1 MNVITPTKK
10 VAILR
15 RFVDFR
21 DLKCQE
27 PENVLSRDMSRAP
40 IKPKK
45 RQKYTYVEKKNE
57 KNEAI
62 TYTVGWFMKKKKKK
76 SRKNVYPSLQY

>member
-1 MNVITPTKK
+1 MYVIATTKK

-15 RFVDFR
+15 RFVDFS

-40 IKPKK
+40 YKTKK
-45 RQKYTYVEKKNE
+45 RQKYTHVEKKTR
-57 KNEAI
+57 K
-62 TYTVGWFMKKKKKK
+62 MKQ
-76 SRKNVYPSLQY
+76 LHTL

>member
-1 MNVITPTKK
+1 MNVVTPTKK

-21 DLKCQE
+21 DLKGQE

-40 IKPKK
+40 YK
-45 RQKYTYVEKKNE
+45 T
-57 KNEAI
+57 
-62 TYTVGWFMKKKKKK
+62 KKKKG
-76 SRKNVYPSLQY
+76 KNTRT

>member
-1 MNVITPTKK
+1 MYVIATTKK

-40 IKPKK
+40 YK
-45 RQKYTYVEKKNE
+45 TEKKA
-57 KNEAI
+57 KIHARR
-62 TYTVGWFMKKKKKK
+62 KKKT
-76 SRKNVYPSLQY
+76 RKMKQLHTL

>member
-1 MNVITPTKK
+1 MYVIATTKK

-40 IKPKK
+40 YKTKKK
-45 RQKYTYVEKKNE
+45 RQKYTHVEKKTR
-57 KNEAI
+57 K
-62 TYTVGWFMKKKKKK
+62 MKQ
-76 SRKNVYPSLQY
+76 LHTL

>member
-1 MNVITPTKK
+1 MYVIATTKK

-40 IKPKK
+40 YKTKKK
-45 RQKYTYVEKKNE
+45 RQKYTHVEKKRE
-57 KNEAI
+57 KWNNYIHCRLIYE
-62 TYTVGWFMKKKKKK
+62 KKGKE
-76 SRKNVYPSLQY
+76 P

>member
-1 MNVITPTKK
+1 MYVIATTKK

-40 IKPKK
+40 YK
-45 RQKYTYVEKKNE
+45 T
-57 KNEAI
+57 
-62 TYTVGWFMKKKKKK
+62 KKKG
-76 SRKNVYPSLQY
+76 KNTCT

>member
-1 MNVITPTKK
+1 MYVIATTKK

-40 IKPKK
+40 
-45 RQKYTYVEKKNE
+45 
-57 KNEAI
+57 
-62 TYTVGWFMKKKKKK
+62 KKKG
-76 SRKNVYPSLQY
+76 KNTRT

>member
-1 MNVITPTKK
+1 MYVIATTKK

-15 RFVDFR
+15 RFVDFS

-40 IKPKK
+40 YK
-45 RQKYTYVEKKNE
+45 T
-57 KNEAI
+57 
-62 TYTVGWFMKKKKKK
+62 KKKG
-76 SRKNVYPSLQY
+76 KNTRT

>member
-1 MNVITPTKK
+1 MYVIATTKK

-15 RFVDFR
+15 RFVDFS

-40 IKPKK
+40 YKTKKK
-45 RQKYTYVEKKNE
+45 RERALKTFIQ
-57 KNEAI
+57 
-62 TYTVGWFMKKKKKK
+62 
-76 SRKNVYPSLQY
+76 VYSTKI

>member
-21 DLKCQE
+21 DLKGQE
-27 PENVLSRDMSRAP
+27 PENVLSRDISRAP
-40 IKPKK
+40 YKTKKKK
-45 RQKYTYVEKKNE
+45 RQKYTHVEKKNE
-57 KNEAI
+57 KNETI
-62 TYTVGWFMKKKKKK
+62 TYTVRWFMKKKKKK
-76 SRKNVYPSLQY
+76 RKEP

>member
-1 MNVITPTKK
+1 MYVITTTKK

-40 IKPKK
+40 YKTEKK
-45 RQKYTYVEKKNE
+45 AKIHARRKKNE
-57 KNEAI
+57 KNETI
-62 TYTVGWFMKKKKKK
+62 TYTVGWFLKKKGK
-76 SRKNVYPSLQY
+76 SLKNVYPSLQY

>member
-1 MNVITPTKK
+1 MYVITTTKK

-40 IKPKK
+40 YKTEKKAKIHARRKKK
-45 RQKYTYVEKKNE
+45 REKWNNYIHCRLIYEKKGKE
-57 KNEAI
+57 
-62 TYTVGWFMKKKKKK
+62 
-76 SRKNVYPSLQY
+76 P

>member
-1 MNVITPTKK
+1 MYVIATTKK

-40 IKPKK
+40 KKPKK
-45 RQKYTYVEKKNE
+45 RPKYTHVEKKTR
-57 KNEAI
+57 K
-62 TYTVGWFMKKKKKK
+62 MKQLH
-76 SRKNVYPSLQY
+76 RL

>member
-1 MNVITPTKK
+1 MYVIATTKK

-15 RFVDFR
+15 RFVDFS

-40 IKPKK
+40 YKTQKK
-45 RQKYTYVEKKNE
+45 KAKIHARRKKNE
-57 KNEAI
+57 KNETI
-62 TYTVGWFMKKKKKK
+62 TYTVGWFMKKKGK
-76 SRKNVYPSLQY
+76 SLKNVYPSLQY